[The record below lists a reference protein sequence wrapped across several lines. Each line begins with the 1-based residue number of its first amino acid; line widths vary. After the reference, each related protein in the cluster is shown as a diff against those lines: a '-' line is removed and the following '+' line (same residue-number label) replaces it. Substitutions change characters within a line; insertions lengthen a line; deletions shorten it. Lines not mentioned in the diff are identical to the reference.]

1 MQRVPPRDGKF
12 SNVTFLTD
20 SVEQW
25 TPGLETGQGFRC
37 LRPEFNTFWR
47 KGRVQRE
54 VEASVCCC
62 WILRHNSALA
72 GYITL
77 LADKLSASEGPLLAG
92 ENIQYETFPAIKI
105 GLLAVDERAKGAGSC
120 LIDWALEFIAT
131 KIAPHV
137 GVRFVTVDALYDPDE
152 EYDVSSYYKR
162 WGFEYAYPDEPLP
175 PSDGFRTMYLDLL
188 PFIEALRYE
197 CEK

>member
-1 MQRVPPRDGKF
+1 MPPRDGKF
-12 SNVTFLTD
+12 NNVTFSTD

-37 LRPEFNTFWR
+37 SRPEFNTFWR

-54 VEASVCCC
+54 VEASVCSC

-77 LADKLSASEGPLLAG
+77 LADKLSASEGPLLSG
-92 ENIQYETFPAIKI
+92 ENILYETFPAIKI
-105 GLLAVDERAKGAGSC
+105 GLLAADERAKGAGSC
-120 LIDWALEFIAT
+120 LIDWVLEFIST
-131 KIAPHV
+131 KIAPNV

-152 EYDVSSYYKR
+152 EYDVSTYYRR

-175 PSDGFRTMYLDLL
+175 PPDGFRTMYLDLL